1 MSQIAWVNT
10 PYGWVTSVPG
20 RGWILESDYYNL
32 LRYPVTY
39 QWDLAQNQQHPFHHH
54 HRRHQSLNDPL
65 LFPLR
70 SFFNQHGQK
79 LDFKIQSKWPHVLI
93 TLCFG
98 LSQLSFALWFL
109 AVCTRN
115 MENEKTKC
123 MPTIITTNKHPSD
136 CGIRRRH
143 CHAEYASV
151 RREAPHRD
159 RIPRLLGDCGT
170 LVAPNKRKSVPQC
183 AIL

>member
-98 LSQLSFALWFL
+98 LSQLSFALWKMKKRNACQRRPIITRNKSKHVVLIRKKKALCGCLTYVTILVRECLVYIAIQVTPILLLL
-109 AVCTRN
+109 AV
-115 MENEKTKC
+115 
-123 MPTIITTNKHPSD
+123 IFIS
-136 CGIRRRH
+136 
-143 CHAEYASV
+143 
-151 RREAPHRD
+151 
-159 RIPRLLGDCGT
+159 
-170 LVAPNKRKSVPQC
+170 
-183 AIL
+183 